1 MLLGRHDGVSGVRC
15 AAQHA
20 CGARPSSALFR
31 SHRYI
36 DAVRGKDLKHRL
48 VWRYVKSLAGAG
60 ELDLKALV
68 LGARGRRGRKIL
80 PVNAATAPA
89 ELTGSAQNEIEETR
103 RTARIKMGI
112 GTGRC
117 QDGVHIEAL
126 LLRSEEH
133 PSELQSLMRISYVVF
148 CLQKKT
154 R

>member
-1 MLLGRHDGVSGVRC
+1 MVRL

-20 CGARPSSALFR
+20 CDARPAYALLAR
-31 SHRYI
+31 HRYI

-60 ELDLKALV
+60 ELDFKALV

-126 LLRSEEH
+126 LLWPIVEMKMRLFGEMRGRNPVEESRPRS
-133 PSELQSLMRISYVVF
+133 
-148 CLQKKT
+148 
-154 R
+154 

>member
-1 MLLGRHDGVSGVRC
+1 MLLVRHEEVSVVRL

-20 CGARPSSALFR
+20 CDARPAYALLAR
-31 SHRYI
+31 HRYI

-60 ELDLKALV
+60 ELDFKALV

-117 QDGVHIEAL
+117 
-126 LLRSEEH
+126 RSEEH
-133 PSELQSLMRISYVVF
+133 TSELQSLMRISYAVF
-148 CLQKKT
+148 CLKKKNNILQ
-154 R
+154 